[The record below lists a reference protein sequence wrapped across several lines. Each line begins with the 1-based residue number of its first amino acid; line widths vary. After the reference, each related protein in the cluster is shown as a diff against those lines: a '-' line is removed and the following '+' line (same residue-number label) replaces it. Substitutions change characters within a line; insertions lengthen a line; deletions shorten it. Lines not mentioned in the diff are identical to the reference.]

1 MKMRTT
7 LAAALCAVAV
17 SGCKSEQA
25 PAPKAPEASSTA
37 QEGTAASPDKKE
49 AAKAPQ
55 AAAATTATEDVRPP
69 KAEDLPGYIAD
80 LAGSGPL
87 MATFDTS
94 MGTIHCTLYEKE
106 APMTVANF
114 VGLARGLKAYTDPN
128 TNQKARKPFFD
139 GLKFHRV
146 IPNFMIQG
154 GDPLGQGTG
163 GPGYRFGDEFVPSL
177 RHDKPGRLSMAN
189 AGPGTNGS
197 QFFVTERPTPH
208 LDNRHTIFGQC
219 DEVDVVQKMA
229 RVDKAPNDPTQSK
242 PAVDVV
248 VNKVTISRGK

>member
-1 MKMRTT
+1 MTIRTT
-7 LAAALCAVAV
+7 LAAAALCAVAV
-17 SGCKSEQA
+17 SGCKSDQKAA
-25 PAPKAPEASSTA
+25 PAKEASSSA
-37 QEGTAASPDKKE
+37 QEGTAASSDKKE

-80 LAGSGPL
+80 LAGDGPL

-128 TNQKARKPFFD
+128 TNAKTRKPFFD

-146 IPNFMIQG
+146 IPNFMVQG
-154 GDPLGQGTG
+154 GDPLGVGVG
-163 GPGYRFGDEFVPSL
+163 GPGYRFADEFVQTL

-197 QFFVTERPTPH
+197 QFFITERPTPH

-219 DEVDVVQKMA
+219 DEADLVAKIT

-242 PAVDVV
+242 PAVDVIV
-248 VNKVTISRGK
+248 KKLTISRGK